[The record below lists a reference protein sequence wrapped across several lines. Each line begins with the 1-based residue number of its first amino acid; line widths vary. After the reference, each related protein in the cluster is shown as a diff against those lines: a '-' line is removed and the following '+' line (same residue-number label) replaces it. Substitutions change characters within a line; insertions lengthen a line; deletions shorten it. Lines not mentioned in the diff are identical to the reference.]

1 MSAPF
6 SLNHPSSYTHVA
18 PLMFLSIQIDT
29 MPPTSE
35 VLQVI
40 YISYTLFNMVKSAA
54 DVKASDWK
62 RVKYDGPDFKI
73 IF

>member
-35 VLQVI
+35 ALQVI

-54 DVKASDWK
+54 DVQASDWK

>member
-1 MSAPF
+1 
-6 SLNHPSSYTHVA
+6 
-18 PLMFLSIQIDT
+18 MFLSIQIDT

-35 VLQVI
+35 ALQVI
-40 YISYTLFNMVKSAA
+40 YNISYALFNMVKSAA

-62 RVKYDGPDFKI
+62 RVKYNGPDFKI

>member
-6 SLNHPSSYTHVA
+6 SLSHPSSYTHVT
-18 PLMFLSIQIDT
+18 PLIFLSIQIDT

-54 DVKASDWK
+54 DVQASDWK